1 MALRE
6 ITIDGQ
12 PILVEVADLSVENAV
27 THETLATRGGGR
39 FEYTDATDKISD
51 MKDRLDHLVKALT
64 APVQNAFKGAGA
76 DEWSLEIS
84 IGFKGETGLPF
95 IASGE
100 ANAALKVSAKWK
112 KA

>member
-6 ITIDGQ
+6 ISINDEPILIEVTDLQIEGQ
-12 PILVEVADLSVENAV
+12 PDS
-27 THETLATRGGGR
+27 GR
-39 FEYTDATDKISD
+39 FEFTDATKKIGD
-51 MKDRLDHLVKALT
+51 MKERLDQMIKGLT
-64 APVQNAFKGAGA
+64 APVQDALRGAGA
-76 DEWSLEIS
+76 DEWTLEIS
-84 IGFKGETGLPF
+84 IGFKGGTGLPF

>member
-6 ITIDGQ
+6 ILIDGQ
-12 PILVEVADLSVENAV
+12 PILVEVADLEVEGQTA
-27 THETLATRGGGR
+27 ATRGGGR
-39 FEYTDATDKISD
+39 FQYTDATDKIGD
-51 MKDRLDHLVKALT
+51 MKDRLDHLVQVLAT
-64 APVQNAFKGAGA
+64 PVQNALKGAGA
-76 DEWSLEIS
+76 DEWTVEIS